1 MWLKK
6 SCGAC
11 EFGPEKAFALLLGT
25 KVEKLLSLKNLDFG
39 ITFNQQRYAKL
50 MPKLLLVI
58 ILLAPF
64 VAWDAASYIMRQRG
78 DTSPVRRAEVLR
90 HFSEQQ
96 ITTGRDHIMRH
107 NKLVPFYRAIFYLFY
122 GLLLFA
128 GLAGKLESSLLGI
141 TSERWWLA
149 LPLFVLALL
158 VAQTLLYLPLSA
170 YREFVIEREMGLS
183 TITVGTWMADR
194 LKTLAMNW
202 VIVTL
207 VALPVLWLVRSLPAS
222 WPLPAAGVIL
232 ALSAFGIWISPW
244 VIDPLFNKFTPLHDA
259 PLERDIR
266 SLSKKAGLSVDKVY
280 VMDASR
286 RSLYLNAYFTGMGNS
301 RRVVLYDTLVKE
313 CTHEEILSVVA
324 HELGHWKHGHITKGF
339 LLEVLG
345 VTAGLWLLWWLL
357 GSAGVRGFFGLA
369 SPGSLALI
377 VLLPFLLSLTG
388 TLISPAV
395 SALSRHFEHQADTA
409 ALELTA
415 DPDAFISLEKR
426 LVDHAKA
433 DLLRHSLL
441 HAFYGSHPL
450 AEQRIARAESWKAS
464 H

>member
-1 MWLKK
+1 
-6 SCGAC
+6 
-11 EFGPEKAFALLLGT
+11 
-25 KVEKLLSLKNLDFG
+25 
-39 ITFNQQRYAKL
+39 

-96 ITTGRDHIMRH
+96 ITTGRDHLLRH
-107 NKLVPFYRAIFYLFY
+107 NKLVPFYRVIFYLFY
-122 GLLLFA
+122 GVLLFA
-128 GLAGKLESSLLGI
+128 GLAGKMENSLLEF
-141 TSERWWLA
+141 TSGRWWLA

-158 VAQTLLYLPLSA
+158 LAQTLLYLPLSA

-183 TITVGTWMADR
+183 TITIGTWMADR

-207 VALPVLWLVRSLPAS
+207 VALPVLWLVRSLPGS

-232 ALSAFGIWISPW
+232 ALSAFGIWVSPW
-244 VIDPLFNKFTPLHDA
+244 VIDPLFNKFTPLQDA
-259 PLERDIR
+259 RLEEDIR
-266 SLSKKAGLSVDKVY
+266 ALSTGAGLSVDKVY

-324 HELGHWKHGHITKGF
+324 HELGHWKHRHITKGF
-339 LLEVLG
+339 LIEVLG

-357 GSAGVRGFFGLA
+357 GSAGIRGFFGLA

-395 SALSRHFEHQADTA
+395 SALSRHFEHQADAA

-426 LVDHAKA
+426 LVRHAKT
-433 DLLRHSLL
+433 DLLRHRLL